1 MPYKNST
8 VTPPVPNQQTPD
20 SIFPTEREQDRRSS
34 HKLPVDFDN
43 VVIIIISLFLNHG
56 SEVSVGLTRKRL
68 SRVER
73 KADTRERLLSSALV
87 VFAREGFEGASLEE
101 IAEEA
106 GFSTGA
112 IYSAF
117 GGKQELFFALLDR
130 CLEQEKRDLGEI
142 FERDEPL
149 EVRISAVGRWKPG
162 PLESA
167 EQWRV
172 LATEFWLHAVRDPRA
187 RALLAERHRRQ
198 RAAAALLLEGAY
210 REQGRQP
217 PVEAGLLADA
227 VIGMQIGMA
236 MRAIVD
242 PEAVPEG
249 SYARVLGI
257 LLGTSDALGKTPPGK
272 GKEEKA

>member
-1 MPYKNST
+1 M
-8 VTPPVPNQQTPD
+8 
-20 SIFPTEREQDRRSS
+20 
-34 HKLPVDFDN
+34 
-43 VVIIIISLFLNHG
+43 
-56 SEVSVGLTRKRL
+56 TRKRL
-68 SRVER
+68 SREEK
-73 KADTRERLLSSALV
+73 KADTQERLLASALV
-87 VFAREGFEGASLEE
+87 VFAREGFGGASLDE

-112 IYSAF
+112 VYSAF

-130 CLEQEKRDLGEI
+130 CLEEEKRDLREI
-142 FERDEPL
+142 FERNESL
-149 EVRISAVGRWKPG
+149 EAVVAAIGRWRPG

-187 RALLAERHRRQ
+187 LSLLAERQRRQ
-198 RAAAALLLEGAY
+198 RAMAAGQLEGAY
-210 REQGRQP
+210 REQGRRP

-227 VIGMQIGMA
+227 VIGLQIGMA

-249 SYARVLGI
+249 SYAKVLGV
-257 LLGTSDALGKTPPGK
+257 LLGTSDASGERPQG
-272 GKEEKA
+272 EEETA

>member
-1 MPYKNST
+1 MA
-8 VTPPVPNQQTPD
+8 
-20 SIFPTEREQDRRSS
+20 
-34 HKLPVDFDN
+34 
-43 VVIIIISLFLNHG
+43 
-56 SEVSVGLTRKRL
+56 RKRL
-68 SRVER
+68 SREEK
-73 KADTRERLLSSALV
+73 KADTRERLLASALV
-87 VFAREGFEGASLEE
+87 VFAWEGFGGASLEE

-112 IYSAF
+112 VYSAF

-130 CLEQEKRDLGEI
+130 CLDEEKRELGEI
-142 FERDEPL
+142 FEREEPL
-149 EVRISAVGRWKPG
+149 EARISALGRWKPG
-162 PLESA
+162 PLESE

-187 RALLAERHRRQ
+187 RELLAERQRRQ
-198 RAAAALLLEGAY
+198 RAATAGQLEGAY
-210 REQGRQP
+210 RDHGRRP

-249 SYARVLGI
+249 SYARVLGV
-257 LLGTSDALGKTPPGK
+257 LLGTSNASRKHSQGRGE
-272 GKEEKA
+272 EEKV

>member
-1 MPYKNST
+1 L
-8 VTPPVPNQQTPD
+8 
-20 SIFPTEREQDRRSS
+20 TEFRE
-34 HKLPVDFDN
+34 
-43 VVIIIISLFLNHG
+43 
-56 SEVSVGLTRKRL
+56 VGDMTRKRL
-68 SRVER
+68 SRAER
-73 KADTRERLLSSALV
+73 RVDTRERLLASALV

-112 IYSAF
+112 VYSAF

-130 CLEQEKRDLGEI
+130 CLDQERRDLGEI
-142 FERDEPL
+142 FGRNESL
-149 EVRISAVGRWKPG
+149 EAVIAAIGRWKPG
-162 PLESA
+162 PLESE

-198 RAAAALLLEGAY
+198 RAATAGQLEGVF
-210 REQGRQP
+210 REQGRRL

-227 VIGMQIGMA
+227 VIGLQIGMA

-242 PEAVPEG
+242 PEAIPEG
-249 SYARVLGI
+249 SYARVLGV
-257 LLGTSDALGKTPPGK
+257 LLGTSDASDKRPAGRG
-272 GKEEKA
+272 EEEIEVSKPCNR

>member
-1 MPYKNST
+1 M
-8 VTPPVPNQQTPD
+8 
-20 SIFPTEREQDRRSS
+20 
-34 HKLPVDFDN
+34 
-43 VVIIIISLFLNHG
+43 
-56 SEVSVGLTRKRL
+56 TRKRL
-68 SRVER
+68 SRAER
-73 KADTRERLLSSALV
+73 RVDTRERLLASALE
-87 VFAREGFEGASLEE
+87 VFAREGFGGASVEE

-112 IYSAF
+112 VYSAF
-117 GGKQELFFALLDR
+117 GGKQELFFAVLDR
-130 CLEQEKRDLGEI
+130 CLDQERRDLGEI
-142 FERDEPL
+142 FGRNEPL
-149 EVRISAVGRWKPG
+149 EARIAAVGRWKPG

-172 LATEFWLHAVRDPRA
+172 LATEFWLHAVRDPQT

-198 RAAAALLLEGAY
+198 RAAAAQLLEGTY
-210 REQGRQP
+210 RERGSRP

-249 SYARVLGI
+249 SYARVLGV
-257 LLGTSDALGKTPPGK
+257 LLGTSDVSGKSSPERD
-272 GKEEKA
+272 EE